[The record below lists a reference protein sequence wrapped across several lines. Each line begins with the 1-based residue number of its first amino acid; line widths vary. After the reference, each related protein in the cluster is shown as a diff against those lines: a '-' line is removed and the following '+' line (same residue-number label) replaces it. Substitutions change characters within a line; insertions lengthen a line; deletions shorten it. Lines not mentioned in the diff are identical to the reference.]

1 MKINNPTWGECDYEG
16 ETKDGLAF
24 GRGKLTSEYGH
35 TFYVGD
41 WIDNLESG
49 FGK

>member
-1 MKINNPTWGECDYEG
+1 MKINHPEWGECNYEG

-24 GRGKLTSEYGH
+24 GRGKLTDRYG
-35 TFYVGD
+35 TTYVGD
-41 WIDNLESG
+41 MIDNKMSG

>member
-1 MKINNPTWGECDYEG
+1 MKINIPGMGECNYEG

-24 GRGKLTSEYGH
+24 GRGKLTRKNGH

-41 WIDNLESG
+41 MIDNLQSG